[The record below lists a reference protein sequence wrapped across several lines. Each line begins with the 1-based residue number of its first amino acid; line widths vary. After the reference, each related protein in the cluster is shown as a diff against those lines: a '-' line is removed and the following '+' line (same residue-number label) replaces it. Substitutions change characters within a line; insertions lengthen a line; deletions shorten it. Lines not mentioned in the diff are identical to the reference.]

1 MTKVELIGTLA
12 DTAGI
17 TRRETAA
24 VLDGLRDLAVDELRA
39 GNDFLLP
46 GMLKLSLAYREA
58 RMGRNVRT
66 GDAIEI
72 PARYVVRCKCSR
84 PFQTACCED
93 HPPAGQPAAP
103 ARSGTES

>member
-1 MTKVELIGTLA
+1 MTKVELIRTLA

-24 VLDGLRDLAVDELRA
+24 VLDGLRELAVEELRA

-46 GMLKLSLAYREA
+46 GMVKLSLAYREA

-66 GDAIEI
+66 GEAIEI
-72 PARYVVRCKCSR
+72 PARHVVRCKCSR
-84 PFQTACCED
+84 PFQADCCDE
-93 HPPAGQPAAP
+93 
-103 ARSGTES
+103 